1 MFSAYF
7 HINRW
12 MPQFNIEMTALN
24 NITYQVPSAEK
35 PSMIQSDKT
44 MINPLKK
51 NRASTIV
58 RKVGIMDN
66 INKKGLILI
75 FISPMIRAIKIAIK

>member
-44 MINPLKK
+44 MIKEK
-51 NRASTIV
+51 
-58 RKVGIMDN
+58 
-66 INKKGLILI
+66 
-75 FISPMIRAIKIAIK
+75 